1 MIAVL
6 NKKAHILGFH
16 LKLWLCLVIERKISK
31 FDMVAEFCCCCYFC
45 IFFHTE
51 KDSISRYMSD
61 NKPICFI
68 ESYMYIMRRHTCS
81 KNTVVGYEK
90 HTIKFWHGCL
100 LCSATCGFFKG
111 LFSHWFRTD
120 LTFDGV
126 RCVSEMHIY
135 NWLFFF
141 EVHHRRSGWILE
153 RKRDEE
159 MLSFFLVGSLFIK
172 AFTFFHFWLPFFSTH
187 FFDIRWN

>member
-6 NKKAHILGFH
+6 NKKSH
-16 LKLWLCLVIERKISK
+16 IERKISK
-31 FDMVAEFCCCCYFC
+31 FDMVAEFCCCFYFC

-68 ESYMYIMRRHTCS
+68 ESYMYTGIMRRHTCS

-100 LCSATCGFFKG
+100 LCGPTCGFFKG
-111 LFSHWFRTD
+111 LFSHSFRTD

-135 NWLFFF
+135 NWLFFWGPSSKKRLNIGK
-141 EVHHRRSGWILE
+141 EKRW
-153 RKRDEE
+153 RK
-159 MLSFFLVGSLFIK
+159 GFI
-172 AFTFFHFWLPFFSTH
+172 FFSW
-187 FFDIRWN
+187 FPLY

>member
-6 NKKAHILGFH
+6 NKKSH
-16 LKLWLCLVIERKISK
+16 IERKISK

-61 NKPICFI
+61 NKSICFI

-81 KNTVVGYEK
+81 KNTVGGYEK

-100 LCSATCGFFKG
+100 LCGPTCGFFKG
-111 LFSHWFRTD
+111 LFSHSFRTD
-120 LTFDGV
+120 LTFDGDAHLQLV
-126 RCVSEMHIY
+126 V
-135 NWLFFF
+135 FF

>member
-1 MIAVL
+1 MIVVL
-6 NKKAHILGFH
+6 NKKSH
-16 LKLWLCLVIERKISK
+16 IERKISK

-45 IFFHTE
+45 IFSHYTE

-81 KNTVVGYEK
+81 KNRIVGYEK
-90 HTIKFWHGCL
+90 HMIKFWHGCL
-100 LCSATCGFFKG
+100 LCGATFGFSKG
-111 LFSHWFRTD
+111 PFSHWFRTD

-135 NWLFFF
+135 KWLFFL
-141 EVHHRRSGWILE
+141 RSII
-153 RKRDEE
+153 EE
-159 MLSFFLVGSLFIK
+159 AVEYWKGKEMKKCFLFF
-172 AFTFFHFWLPFFSTH
+172 
-187 FFDIRWN
+187 